1 MADQRVP
8 CFAKNTNG
16 EDCRKMARRGDR
28 LCGLHCAKRRQLGE
42 HFFQWIQ
49 VCIVGRQLSQEVSRI
64 RIVDPARA
72 QQLRDQVR
80 NTYITITT
88 RHREAIIANGG
99 VDPHPMTEE
108 LGRVNIPKRIRYLRL
123 RQAPG
128 DGDELVRLRQQAEQQ
143 APAVG
148 VAVWVDPDAETESDD
163 DDGGLDLRRFGAAA
177 GPAARPV
184 GGEDAQIARDNQ
196 GVHRERIV
204 KQTKEIVARVIKIP
218 VPDEYKWST
227 GSVKTPGEIM
237 MECKITQA
245 AGWQLMSQYAQP
257 VSIYDM
263 GAGIYGKVLD
273 SVWQYIKGSPDK
285 ADLCRILKQEMQ
297 DNVGMCAQG
306 NLTRIC
312 NILAGYM
319 EGVGSTESLAE
330 RLGRLMPGLMSVEDQ
345 KERVRQ
351 AVNLLKENGAP
362 REEWADW
369 VGALVDDGDVDELIA
384 AV

>member
-8 CFAKNTNG
+8 CSAKNTNG
-16 EDCRKMARRGDR
+16 EDCRKMARQGDR
-28 LCGLHCAKRRQLGE
+28 LCGLHCGHRRKLGE

-49 VCIVGRQLSQEVSRI
+49 VCIVGRELTREASRL
-64 RIVDPARA
+64 RIEDPARA

-80 NTYITITT
+80 ETYVTITT
-88 RHREAIIANGG
+88 RHREAVIANGG
-99 VDPHPMTEE
+99 LDPRPPVE
-108 LGRVNIPKRIRYLRL
+108 LIGTGNVPKRIRYLRL
-123 RQAPG
+123 RNAPG
-128 DGDELVRLRQQAEQQ
+128 DDLEIAILRQRLNRQVR
-143 APAVG
+143 PVG
-148 VAVWVDPDAETESDD
+148 VAVWVDPDAETETDD
-163 DDGGLDLRRFGAAA
+163 ELDLRPFGAAA
-177 GPAARPV
+177 GPAVRPV
-184 GGEDAQIARDNQ
+184 GGELAQFARDGQN
-196 GVHRERIV
+196 VHTTQMV
-204 KQTKEIVARVIKIP
+204 KQTKEIVDRILKIP

-237 MECKITQA
+237 MDCKITQS

-285 ADLCRILKQEMQ
+285 ADLCKILKQEMQ
-297 DNVGMCAQG
+297 DNIGMCAQG

-369 VGALVDDGDVDELIA
+369 IGALVDDGDVDELIA